1 VHNDAVEIW
10 KSVVFKDMR
19 SVPGPLERIERTIEN
34 VMLDDLGREVFDGGC
49 GNN

>member
-1 VHNDAVEIW
+1 
-10 KSVVFKDMR
+10 MR